1 LEILARDFPAR
12 TRGGWWG
19 AGVVHLPTPLSRA
32 TGGKLN
38 KAQHGKQ
45 KFNNEEN

>member
-1 LEILARDFPAR
+1 VPVGDGWQWLAA
-12 TRGGWWG
+12 GW
-19 AGVVHLPTPLSRA
+19 VVHLPTPLSRA

-45 KFNNEEN
+45 KFNNAEN

>member
-12 TRGGWWG
+12 TRGGCWG

-45 KFNNEEN
+45 KFNNAEN